1 VLSCT
6 PIRYAQN
13 GDVSIA
19 YRIAG
24 DGPVDLLFLG
34 GFVSHLEIG
43 VEPPLAERF
52 WERLGSFAR
61 VILFDKR
68 GMGLSDS
75 GAYTLENIV
84 GDALAVLDACGVERA
99 AVVGVSEG
107 GAAATMLAATHPER
121 VSAMVQYGTY
131 ARVSRAADYP
141 EGSPVEVTRRFW
153 GRMIEKWGD
162 PVSIDDWA
170 PSAAHDPEVR
180 EWWARMLR
188 SGASPGAMRMIGLMY
203 EQLDVRPLLPAVSV
217 PTLVLYRA
225 GDELVRP
232 ALSRAVARGIP
243 GAREVELAGADHL
256 WVAGDQDAMLHEI
269 EEFVTGRPA
278 AAVRDRMLATVMF
291 NDIVGSTGR
300 AGAVGD
306 RRWRELLGQ
315 YRRLVE
321 RELVRF
327 RGRLV
332 KWTGDGVLATF
343 DGPAR
348 AVRCALAIRAGASAL
363 GLEVRAGVH
372 TGECEVMADDLAGIA
387 VHLTARVMA
396 TAKPGEV
403 ITSGTVTDL
412 VVGSGL
418 EFEPR
423 GTRVLT
429 GVPGEWRLYATAGDA
444 EQSATGAGAP
454 ADGAAPPDLVEDLSL
469 RERDVMRL
477 VAEGL
482 SNDEI
487 AERLFLSVRTVERHL
502 SNVYVKLRVSGKA
515 ARTAAAVRFSR
526 AG

>member
-1 VLSCT
+1 VVSWT
-6 PIRYAQN
+6 PIRYARN

-19 YRIAG
+19 YRVGG

-43 VEPPLAERF
+43 LEPPLAERF
-52 WERLGSFAR
+52 WERMGLFAR
-61 VILFDKR
+61 VIAFDKR
-68 GMGLSDS
+68 GMGLSDP

-99 AVVGVSEG
+99 VVFGVSEG

-121 VSAMVQYGTY
+121 VTAMVQYGTY
-131 ARVSRAADYP
+131 ARVSRAPDYP
-141 EGSPVEVTRRFW
+141 EGLPAETARRFW
-153 GRMIEKWGD
+153 GRMIEQWGD
-162 PVSIDDWA
+162 PGSIDDWA
-170 PSAAHDPEVR
+170 PSVAHDPEVR

-188 SGASPGAMRMIGLMY
+188 SGASPGAMRTIGLMY
-203 EQLDVRPLLPAVSV
+203 EELDVRPLLSAVGV

-232 ALSRAVARGIP
+232 ALSRAVARGIS

-256 WVAGDQDAMLHEI
+256 WLAGDQDAMIGEI

-278 AAVRDRMLATVMF
+278 AAVSDRVLATVLF
-291 NDIVGSTGR
+291 NDIVGSTQR
-300 AGAVGD
+300 AAELGD
-306 RRWRELLGQ
+306 SVWRELLGRYQ
-315 YRRLVE
+315 RVIE
-321 RELVRF
+321 RELAHF

-348 AVRCALAIRAGASAL
+348 AVRCALAIRAGAGAL

-372 TGECEVMADDLAGIA
+372 TGECEVTSDDLAGIA
-387 VHLTARVMA
+387 VHLAARVLA
-396 TAKPGEV
+396 TAQPGEV
-403 ITSGTVTDL
+403 IASGTVTDL

-418 EFEPR
+418 QFELR

-429 GVPGEWRLYATAGDA
+429 GIPGEWRVYAATGDA
-444 EQSATGAGAP
+444 EGTAPEAVSPAGP
-454 ADGAAPPDLVEDLSL
+454 SSPAPPEDLSA
-469 RERDVMRL
+469 REREVMRL

-482 SNDEI
+482 SNEEI
-487 AERLFLSVRTVERHL
+487 AERLFLSIRTVERHL

-526 AG
+526 VG

>member
-1 VLSCT
+1 VLSWT
-6 PIRYAQN
+6 PIRYAHN

-19 YRIAG
+19 YRVAG
-24 DGPVDLLFLG
+24 DGPTDLLFMG

-43 VEPPLAERF
+43 LEPPLAERF
-52 WERLGSFAR
+52 WGRMGSFAR
-61 VILFDKR
+61 VMTFDKR
-68 GMGLSDS
+68 GTGLSDS

-99 AVVGVSEG
+99 VVFGVSEG
-107 GAAATMLAATHPER
+107 GAAATMLAATHPEC

-131 ARVSRAADYP
+131 ARMSRAPDYP
-141 EGSPVEVTRRFW
+141 EGIPVEVTRRFW
-153 GRMIEKWGD
+153 RRMIENWGD
-162 PVSIDDWA
+162 PTSIDDWA
-170 PSAAHDPEVR
+170 PSAAGDPEVR

-188 SGASPGAMRMIGLMY
+188 SGASPGAMRTIGLMY
-203 EQLDVRPLLPAVSV
+203 EQLDVRPLLSAVSV

-243 GAREVELAGADHL
+243 GAREVELAGTDHL
-256 WVAGDQDAMLHEI
+256 WVAGDQEAMLAAI

-278 AAVRDRMLATVMF
+278 TALSDRILATVLF
-291 NDIVGSTGR
+291 NDIVRSTDR
-300 AGAVGD
+300 AAEVGD

-315 YRRLVE
+315 YRRLTE
-321 RELVRF
+321 RELARW

-348 AVRCALAIRAGASAL
+348 AVQCALAIRAGASAL

-372 TGECEVMADDLAGIA
+372 TGECEVTADDIAGMA
-387 VHLTARVMA
+387 VHLAARVLA
-396 TAKPGEV
+396 TAHPGEV

-418 EFEPR
+418 EFELR

-429 GVPGEWRLYATAGDA
+429 GVPGEWRLYAAVGDGERAG
-444 EQSATGAGAP
+444 S
-454 ADGAAPPDLVEDLSL
+454 GAAEPVDGVAASEPVADLSA
-469 RERDVMRL
+469 REREVMRL
-477 VAEGL
+477 VAEGR
-482 SNDEI
+482 SNEEI
-487 AERLFLSVRTVERHL
+487 AEQLVLSVRTVERHL

-526 AG
+526 VS